1 MLHHAREKF
10 GGGVGHRRVDALP
23 RQGGHVSVGEAAR
36 DDAFES
42 MCRVDVDVEG
52 DAVQRRSTRDLQTNR
67 ADLAVAASLFG
78 EPHARASLD
87 AVHRQVP
94 NLAHGVD
101 DGGLDGADPLDEIDG
116 LAQSYNGVDD
126 DLSGTVPRGRPRAVR
141 ADDGDRRRGNIL
153 RLRVTTGRPRRGE
166 LRNDERVLAAGEDFL
181 VQGALKRI
189 NLRVIDQPLV
199 EETQN
204 LHVVIIVAGR
214 VPC

>member
-23 RQGGHVSVGEAAR
+23 RQGGHVCVGEAAG

-52 DAVQRRSTRDLQTNR
+52 DTVQSGTARDLQADR

-94 NLAHGVD
+94 DLVHGID
-101 DGGLDGADPLDEIDG
+101 DRGLDRPDPLDEIDG
-116 LAQSYNGVDD
+116 LAQPNNGVDD
-126 DLSGTVPRGRPRAVR
+126 DLSGTVPRGRTRAVR
-141 ADDGDRRRGNIL
+141 PDDGDRRRGHIL
-153 RLRVTTGRPRRGE
+153 RLRVATGRPRRGE
-166 LRNDERVLAAGEDFL
+166 LRNDERVLAASEDLL

-189 NLRVIDQPLV
+189 NLHVIDQPLV
-199 EETQN
+199 E
-204 LHVVIIVAGR
+204 
-214 VPC
+214 

>member
-23 RQGGHVSVGEAAR
+23 RQGGHVSVGEATG

-52 DAVQRRSTRDLQTNR
+52 DTVQSGTARDLQADR

-78 EPHARASLD
+78 EPHARASFD

-94 NLAHGVD
+94 DLAHGID
-101 DGGLDGADPLDEIDG
+101 DRGLDGADPLDEIDG
-116 LAQSYNGVDD
+116 IAQPNDGVDD
-126 DLSGTVPRGRPRAVR
+126 DLSGTVPRGRSRAVR
-141 ADDGDRRRGNIL
+141 PDDGDRRGRNIL
-153 RLRVTTGRPRRGE
+153 RLRVTSGRPRRVE

-189 NLRVIDQPLV
+189 NLHVIDQPLV
-199 EETQN
+199 E
-204 LHVVIIVAGR
+204 
-214 VPC
+214 

>member
-23 RQGGHVSVGEAAR
+23 RQGGHVCVGEAAG

-52 DAVQRRSTRDLQTNR
+52 DTVQSGTARDLQADR

-78 EPHARASLD
+78 EPHARASLN

-94 NLAHGVD
+94 DLVHGID
-101 DGGLDGADPLDEIDG
+101 DRGLDRPDPLDEIDG
-116 LAQSYNGVDD
+116 LAQPNNGVDD
-126 DLSGTVPRGRPRAVR
+126 DLSGTVPRGRSRTVCP
-141 ADDGDRRRGNIL
+141 DDGDRRRGNIL
-153 RLRVTTGRPRRGE
+153 RLRVATGRPRRRE
-166 LRNDERVLAAGEDFL
+166 LRNDERVLAAGEDLL

-189 NLRVIDQPLV
+189 NLHVIDQPLV
-199 EETQN
+199 E
-204 LHVVIIVAGR
+204 
-214 VPC
+214 

>member
-23 RQGGHVSVGEAAR
+23 RQGGHVCVGEAAG

-52 DAVQRRSTRDLQTNR
+52 DAVQGRSARDLQADR

-94 NLAHGVD
+94 DLAHGID
-101 DGGLDGADPLDEIDG
+101 DRGLDRPDPLDEIDG
-116 LAQSYNGVDD
+116 LAQPNNGVDD
-126 DLSGTVPRGRPRAVR
+126 DLSGTVPRGRTRAVR
-141 ADDGDRRRGNIL
+141 PDDGDRRRGNIL
-153 RLRVTTGRPRRGE
+153 RLRVATGRPRRGE
-166 LRNDERVLAAGEDFL
+166 LRNDERVLAASEDLL

-189 NLRVIDQPLV
+189 NLHVIDQPLV
-199 EETQN
+199 E
-204 LHVVIIVAGR
+204 
-214 VPC
+214 

>member
-1 MLHHAREKF
+1 
-10 GGGVGHRRVDALP
+10 
-23 RQGGHVSVGEAAR
+23 
-36 DDAFES
+36 

-52 DAVQRRSTRDLQTNR
+52 DAVQGRSARDLQTNR

-94 NLAHGVD
+94 DLAHGVD

-116 LAQSYNGVDD
+116 LAQPNKGVDD
-126 DLSGTVPRGRPRAVR
+126 DLSGTVPRGRSRAVR

-166 LRNDERVLAAGEDFL
+166 LRNDERVLATCEDFL

>member
-52 DAVQRRSTRDLQTNR
+52 DAVQGRSARDLQTNR
-67 ADLAVAASLFG
+67 ADFAVAASLLG
-78 EPHARASLD
+78 EPDARASLD

-94 NLAHGVD
+94 DLAHGVD
-101 DGGLDGADPLDEIDG
+101 DRGLNRPDPLDEIDG
-116 LAQSYNGVDD
+116 LAQPNDGVDD
-126 DLSGTVPRGRPRAVR
+126 DLSGTVPRGRTRAVR
-141 ADDGDRRRGNIL
+141 PDDGDRRGRNIL
-153 RLRVTTGRPRRGE
+153 RLRVATGRPRRGE
-166 LRNDERVLAAGEDFL
+166 LRNDERVLAASEDLL

-189 NLRVIDQPLV
+189 NLHVIDQPLV
-199 EETQN
+199 E
-204 LHVVIIVAGR
+204 
-214 VPC
+214 

>member
-10 GGGVGHRRVDALP
+10 GGGVGHRRMDALP

-116 LAQSYNGVDD
+116 LAQPNNGVDD
-126 DLSGTVPRGRPRAVR
+126 DLSGAVPRRGTSAVGANHGNSRGRNV
-141 ADDGDRRRGNIL
+141 L
-153 RLRVTTGRPRRGE
+153 RLRVAARRPGRRE
-166 LRNDERVLAAGEDFL
+166 LRNDERVLAAGEDLL

-199 EETQN
+199 E
-204 LHVVIIVAGR
+204 
-214 VPC
+214 

>member
-23 RQGGHVSVGEAAR
+23 RQGGHVCVGEAAG

-52 DAVQRRSTRDLQTNR
+52 DTVQSGTARDLQADR

-78 EPHARASLD
+78 EPHARASLN

-94 NLAHGVD
+94 DLVHGID
-101 DGGLDGADPLDEIDG
+101 DRGLDRPDPLDEIDG
-116 LAQSYNGVDD
+116 LAQPNNGVDD
-126 DLSGTVPRGRPRAVR
+126 DLSGTVPRGRSRTVCP
-141 ADDGDRRRGNIL
+141 DDGDRRGRNIL
-153 RLRVTTGRPRRGE
+153 RLRVATGRPRRGE
-166 LRNDERVLAAGEDFL
+166 LRNDERVLAASEDLL

-189 NLRVIDQPLV
+189 NLHVIDQPLV
-199 EETQN
+199 E
-204 LHVVIIVAGR
+204 
-214 VPC
+214 

>member
-23 RQGGHVSVGEAAR
+23 RQGGHVCVGEAAG

-52 DAVQRRSTRDLQTNR
+52 DTVQSGTARDLQADR

-94 NLAHGVD
+94 DLVHGID
-101 DGGLDGADPLDEIDG
+101 DRGLDRPDPLDEIDG
-116 LAQSYNGVDD
+116 LAQPNNGVDD
-126 DLSGTVPRGRPRAVR
+126 DLSGSVPRRGTSAVG
-141 ADDGDRRRGNIL
+141 ANHGNSRRGNVL
-153 RLRVTTGRPRRGE
+153 RLRVAARRPRGRK
-166 LRNDERVLAAGEDFL
+166 LRNDERVLAAGEDLL
-181 VQGALKRI
+181 VQGALKRV

-199 EETQN
+199 E
-204 LHVVIIVAGR
+204 
-214 VPC
+214 